1 MVNLISKDTHLVFS
15 IYSIYLTEVYV
26 SYFLLSINGLDEVTE
41 TLKTTGYLVVEWYD
55 QYLSWNASEYGDL
68 DLYFFPQDDVWK
80 PDVALRNSVEKYKSL
95 GVSTLNVQVQSN
107 GYVIWYPFEVNHEE

>member
-1 MVNLISKDTHLVFS
+1 M
-15 IYSIYLTEVYV
+15 
-26 SYFLLSINGLDEVTE
+26 
-41 TLKTTGYLVVEWYD
+41 EWYD

-107 GYVIWYPFEVNHEE
+107 GYVMWYPFEVNHDGGLYMGFKGYSKFAILLTGVWDTIHFTFRDMGYCVQYFGYFQGY